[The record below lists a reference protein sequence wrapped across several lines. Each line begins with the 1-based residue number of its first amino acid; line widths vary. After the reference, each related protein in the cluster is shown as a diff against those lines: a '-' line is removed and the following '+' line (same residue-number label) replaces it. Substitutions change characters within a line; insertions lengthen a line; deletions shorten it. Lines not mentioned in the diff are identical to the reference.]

1 MQNAKCKNDRLAEPG
16 RRSRCLNNLDSRMR
30 NVLSSC
36 VLILLTVAATS
47 AQDRPDFSGT
57 WILVSPNPAP
67 SNAPQTLVVEASF
80 SRQSARG
87 TPISPPLVTLAVSP
101 RFGNAIRSDIYT
113 VGTIGGVV
121 SGLPEKGLPDNG
133 PRTSSRYSTRWDGD
147 KLVVD
152 LANYADGKLTS
163 EHGEVWS
170 LDGQG
175 TLSITVTDH
184 IVGDP
189 STTVTLVYRRQP

>member
-1 MQNAKCKNDRLAEPG
+1 
-16 RRSRCLNNLDSRMR
+16 MR
-30 NVLSSC
+30 HALC
-36 VLILLTVAATS
+36 TGFLIFAAVAVTT

-80 SRQSARG
+80 RRQSVRG
-87 TPISPPLVTLAVSP
+87 TPINPPLVTLTVSS

-121 SGLPEKGLPDNG
+121 GGLPEKGRPDNG

-189 STTVTLVYRRQP
+189 ATTTNLVYRRQP

>member
-1 MQNAKCKNDRLAEPG
+1 
-16 RRSRCLNNLDSRMR
+16 MR
-30 NVLSSC
+30 YALC
-36 VLILLTVAATS
+36 TGFLIFAAIAVTT

-57 WILVSPNPAP
+57 WTLVSPNPAP

-121 SGLPEKGLPDNG
+121 SGLP
-133 PRTSSRYSTRWDGD
+133 S
-147 KLVVD
+147 
-152 LANYADGKLTS
+152 
-163 EHGEVWS
+163 
-170 LDGQG
+170 
-175 TLSITVTDH
+175 
-184 IVGDP
+184 
-189 STTVTLVYRRQP
+189 